1 MSTMQAAVYYG
12 SEQNHVLAAL
22 PDDEVDLIRPH
33 LQDIDFPPAALV
45 YERGELV
52 DHIYFPQQGI
62 VSLIVPLANGGE
74 IETAM
79 IGPDGVVG
87 SMAVFGVKRALA
99 RVMAQVETRA
109 LRIATTQL
117 MEILPDAPR
126 LASALMA
133 DTEMLMFQIQQMGA
147 CNAVHPVE
155 ARLARWL
162 LRAADCLD
170 NSSIPLTQELM
181 SQMLGVQRT
190 TVNLM
195 IRVMANAG
203 VLRNRRGRVEIT
215 NRGGLEGIACE
226 CYACMRTNRRM
237 RATPLVA
244 ATAEA
249 LSHL

>member
-1 MSTMQAAVYYG
+1 MQAAVYYG
-12 SEQNHVLAAL
+12 FEQNHVLTAL

-33 LQDIDFPPAALV
+33 LQDVDFPPAALV

-52 DHIYFPQQGI
+52 DDIYFPQQGI
-62 VSLIVPLANGGE
+62 VSLVVPLANGGE

-79 IGPDGVVG
+79 VGPDGVVG
-87 SMAVFGVKRALA
+87 SMAVFGVKRSLA
-99 RVMAQVETRA
+99 RVIAQVETRV
-109 LRIATTQL
+109 LRIASTQL
-117 MEILPDAPR
+117 IEILPEAPR

-133 DTEMLMFQIQQMGA
+133 DAEMLMIQVQQMGA

-195 IRVMANAG
+195 IRMMANAG

-237 RATPLVA
+237 TATPH

-249 LSHL
+249 LSIGSLSS